1 MRKGRTVDDHVITSR
16 SSPHDN
22 RKHML
27 SASEL
32 EFIQHQCVAHL
43 ATADAA
49 GRPHVVPVC
58 FAYVDGRIYVAIDEK
73 PKRSLRVKR
82 LRNIE
87 ENPQVSLVF
96 DRYDEDWS
104 RLGWVMVSG
113 TATIID
119 GGLDHELAVAAL
131 REKYK
136 QYRSMTLEGRPVIS
150 VPVERVSSWGDL
162 A

>member
-1 MRKGRTVDDHVITSR
+1 MV
-16 SSPHDN
+16 
-22 RKHML
+22 

-32 EFIQHQCVAHL
+32 QFIEHQRVAHL

-49 GRPHVVPVC
+49 GRPQVVPVC
-58 FAYVDGRIYVAIDEK
+58 FAYLDRRIYVAIDEK
-73 PKRSLRVKR
+73 PKRSLRLKR

-104 RLGWVMVSG
+104 RLGWVMIYG
-113 TATIID
+113 TATIIE
-119 GGLDHELAVAAL
+119 GGLEHELAVAVL
-131 REKYK
+131 HERYE
-136 QYRSMTLEGRPVIS
+136 QYRSMTLKGRPVIS
-150 VPVERVSSWGDL
+150 VTVERVSSWGDL